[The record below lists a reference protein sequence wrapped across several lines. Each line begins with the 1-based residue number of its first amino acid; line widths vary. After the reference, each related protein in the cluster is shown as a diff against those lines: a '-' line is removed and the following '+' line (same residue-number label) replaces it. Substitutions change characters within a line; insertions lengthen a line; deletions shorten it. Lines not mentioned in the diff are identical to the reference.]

1 MRAQASWLAL
11 PPEPWKNGGGVTR
24 TVSVDAVQQPPR
36 WRVSVA
42 DIDRAGPY
50 SRYAGYDRV
59 SVVLT
64 GDGVALRAG
73 DASVCLAPGV
83 ATAFTGDAAFD
94 CRLTDGPVRVLN
106 LFVLRGAARAS
117 VMCIGAPQDPKPAL
131 AGSQHTRQPDS
142 PPAPQLAT
150 QPVLHAGNLTSDGAM
165 TQTLRI
171 AIAIQAGRLNVAP
184 GADDILLAAGD
195 YAIGL
200 CADDAA
206 SIRYIATTP
215 PRPGA
220 LAAVLLDVVVTAPA
234 FP

>member
-11 PPEPWKNGGGVTR
+11 TPEPWKNGGGVTR

-64 GDGVALRAG
+64 GGGVALRAG

-117 VMCIGAPQDPKPAL
+117 VTCVGAPQDPKLAL
-131 AGSQHTRQPDS
+131 EGSQHTRQP
-142 PPAPQLAT
+142 APQLAP
-150 QPVLHAGNLTSDGAM
+150 QPVLHAGNLTADGAT

-171 AIAIQAGRLNVAP
+171 AIAIQAGRWNVAP
-184 GADDILLAAGD
+184 GADDMLLAAGD

-200 CADDAA
+200 CEDVAA
-206 SIRYIATTP
+206 PTRYIATNP